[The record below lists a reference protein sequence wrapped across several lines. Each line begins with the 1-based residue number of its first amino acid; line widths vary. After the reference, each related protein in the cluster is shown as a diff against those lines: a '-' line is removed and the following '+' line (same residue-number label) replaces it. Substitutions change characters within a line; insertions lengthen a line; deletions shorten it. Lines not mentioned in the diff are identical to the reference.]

1 MLESTTERDIDQVV
15 SRWSQ
20 AVKSRQRHNILM
32 VDQLWLWNASQIC
45 STPGILE
52 GKSQPDP
59 KGVESGIKAEGNAD
73 VEFENHYIISCF
85 PSRTGTGHLTQQII
99 DDIRLL
105 VLDPIGRKRDPIRR
119 PDDLISRIMETCC
132 SAFDRLQDA
141 DTLRFFQMFE
151 DSVGSVVGFG
161 ILPHFSWLTHA
172 RTTKN
177 SDYFESFRTIPH
189 DS

>member
-32 VDQLWLWNASQIC
+32 VEQLWLWNTSKQC
-45 STPGILE
+45 TTPEATERRL
-52 GKSQPDP
+52 QPDTKGDRSYP
-59 KGVESGIKAEGNAD
+59 KSEGNLAED
-73 VEFENHYIISCF
+73 TQNRYVISCF

-119 PDDLISRIMETCC
+119 PEDLVSRIMETCC

-151 DSVGSVVGFG
+151 DSVGSIVGFD
-161 ILPHFSWLTHA
+161 IVTHA
-172 RTTKN
+172 FTTN
-177 SDYFESFRTIPH
+177 T
-189 DS
+189 